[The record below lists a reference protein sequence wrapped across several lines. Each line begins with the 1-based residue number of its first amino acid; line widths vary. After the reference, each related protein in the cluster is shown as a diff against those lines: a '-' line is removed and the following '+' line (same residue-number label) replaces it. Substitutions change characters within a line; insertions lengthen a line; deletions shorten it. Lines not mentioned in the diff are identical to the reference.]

1 MSVILT
7 EVQIPKDTKFGLF
20 SLVHGD
26 RLGSTIGRFAIGYRF
41 SVVSIAVLKKRKL
54 AISIKE
60 SYRALNLRAAR
71 PII

>member
-41 SVVSIAVLKKRKL
+41 SVVSIAVLNSVYSRFQ
-54 AISIKE
+54 I
-60 SYRALNLRAAR
+60 
-71 PII
+71 